1 MQYDMDESVKQD
13 KRIAS
18 VCTTIVRAL
27 GDKSAK
33 LEDFVMFSDPF
44 ETIIEKPKTQT
55 ALEVQRNLNSLFKM
69 RYGDDVKK
77 RKRK

>member
-18 VCTTIVRAL
+18 VCTTVVRAL
-27 GDKSAK
+27 GDKTAK

-55 ALEVQRNLNSLFKM
+55 ARDVQRSLNTVFKM
-69 RYGDDVKK
+69 WYGDDVKK
-77 RKRK
+77 RKTK